1 MLPRLWVPELSE
13 PSGTMI
19 AADKLLMSTEH
30 TCSTRIAA
38 LCMDF
43 VLNSYGMSLS
53 SLCSH
58 LELIFPAVRTVS
70 QLLYQCVVIKH
81 NQLRIYTEMLSSAQ
95 LPR

>member
-1 MLPRLWVPELSE
+1 MLPRLWAPGLLE
-13 PSGTMI
+13 PFGTVI
-19 AADKLLMSTEH
+19 AAEKLLVSTEH
-30 TCSTRIAA
+30 TCGTRIAA

-43 VLNSYGMSLS
+43 ILNSYGMSLS

-81 NQLRIYTEMLSSAQ
+81 NQLHIYTEMLSSAQ